1 MVAGYCLF
9 PVSLMSALP
18 PPPATDRLRFSG
30 EVPVPT
36 RLAACKEFLKVETAA
51 LRTRHEA
58 GATGLATT
66 HHRAALIDVLLTHL
80 FDYAI
85 ETYTRNVGPCLP
97 PSPS

>member
-1 MVAGYCLF
+1 M
-9 PVSLMSALP
+9 PALP

-51 LRTRHEA
+51 LRAHHEA

-66 HHRAALIDVLLTHL
+66 HHRAALIDVLPGAVELMLRDRRGRLSEDAETASATL
-80 FDYAI
+80 AI
-85 ETYTRNVGPCLP
+85 SAFVGRTG
-97 PSPS
+97 S

>member
-1 MVAGYCLF
+1 M
-9 PVSLMSALP
+9 PALP

-51 LRTRHEA
+51 LRARHEA

-66 HHRAALIDVLLTHL
+66 HRA
-80 FDYAI
+80 
-85 ETYTRNVGPCLP
+85 RRGPSSRTSLSEE
-97 PSPS
+97 SPFP